1 MENTIISPQPVTYG
15 NSSSRAYDV
24 ISIMAYLIGVQK
36 QHFEHDYESP
46 LQSVYD
52 KLEASQPARIIRSLC
67 EIRSTLLKEYGR
79 IDREMQYE
87 LKNLDTLP
95 DLFSIDNLR
104 QLEAFGIRLIKPNYR
119 INRYIVD
126 VNLLISQRIN
136 DCRELFPLWLKWDY
150 IKDLFIMPGGSKA
163 DGIKPEW
170 QRYTGNLNLFP
181 YQCYINWPLSDNG
194 NILLHDRKFVSLLYA
209 NHGKEFTDHN
219 KVSNAGDI
227 TRDNV
232 HGFLSANETVA
243 VMVDCENCDP
253 FKLYATLKNLDGGE
267 LAHVKKIILYD
278 DIHTS
283 SAWRIFDRFVDV
295 PVEREDVARVTN
307 RKSLVDIR
315 MTAGTCREYYQ
326 DKVTAFIIAS
336 SDSDYWG
343 LISALPDAS
352 FLVMVEREK
361 LGGDMRAALKN
372 AGIFYCCIDDF
383 CGGNIDELKTGA
395 LMAEIEPEL
404 ETALCLNVNNML
416 DSAIAKSRINMTDGE
431 RRQFY
436 DKYIKTLKLTIG
448 LDGEARIALT
458 KR

>member
-170 QRYTGNLNLFP
+170 QRYTGKGF
-181 YQCYINWPLSDNG
+181 
-194 NILLHDRKFVSLLYA
+194 R
-209 NHGKEFTDHN
+209 
-219 KVSNAGDI
+219 GDEM
-227 TRDNV
+227 
-232 HGFLSANETVA
+232 G
-243 VMVDCENCDP
+243 
-253 FKLYATLKNLDGGE
+253 
-267 LAHVKKIILYD
+267 
-278 DIHTS
+278 
-283 SAWRIFDRFVDV
+283 
-295 PVEREDVARVTN
+295 
-307 RKSLVDIR
+307 
-315 MTAGTCREYYQ
+315 
-326 DKVTAFIIAS
+326 
-336 SDSDYWG
+336 WG
-343 LISALPDAS
+343 
-352 FLVMVEREK
+352 
-361 LGGDMRAALKN
+361 
-372 AGIFYCCIDDF
+372 
-383 CGGNIDELKTGA
+383 
-395 LMAEIEPEL
+395 
-404 ETALCLNVNNML
+404 
-416 DSAIAKSRINMTDGE
+416 
-431 RRQFY
+431 
-436 DKYIKTLKLTIG
+436 
-448 LDGEARIALT
+448 
-458 KR
+458 